1 MKRGQQL
8 GILIVTVVALSFL
21 VMVWAPEL
29 WPFWHVRTQIFDFF
43 VTPQGMGVR
52 AGLLFVI
59 GIAQVVVLFWAAR
72 RADSKGARTSALVL
86 AVMTLV
92 GLLLLALAAWT
103 RMENGTILLLLF
115 GWLALILF
123 GCVVVALAG
132 AMQAFTEKNDD
143 ERED

>member
-29 WPFWHVRTQIFDFF
+29 WPFWHIRTQIFDFF

-143 ERED
+143 ER

>member
-29 WPFWHVRTQIFDFF
+29 WPFWHIRTQIFDFF
-43 VTPQGMGVR
+43 ATPQGMGVQ
-52 AGLLFVI
+52 AGLLFAI
-59 GIAQVVVLFWAAR
+59 GIAQVIVLIWAAR
-72 RADSKGARTSALVL
+72 RARSKSDRRAACVNAVVALV
-86 AVMTLV
+86 ALV
-92 GLLLLALAAWT
+92 LLALAAWT
-103 RMENGTILLLLF
+103 RMENGTILMLLF

-132 AMQAFTEKNDD
+132 AMQVFTEKNDD
-143 ERED
+143 ER

>member
-29 WPFWHVRTQIFDFF
+29 WPFWHIRTQIFDFF
-43 VTPQGMGVR
+43 ATPQGMGVQ
-52 AGLLFVI
+52 AGLLFAI
-59 GIAQVVVLFWAAR
+59 GIAQVIVLIWAAR
-72 RADSKGARTSALVL
+72 RARSKSDRRAACVNAVVALV
-86 AVMTLV
+86 ALV
-92 GLLLLALAAWT
+92 LLALAAWT
-103 RMENGTILLLLF
+103 RMENGTILMLLF

-132 AMQAFTEKNDD
+132 AMQAFREKNDD
-143 ERED
+143 ER

>member
-29 WPFWHVRTQIFDFF
+29 WPFWHIRTQIFDFF
-43 VTPQGMGVR
+43 VTPQGMAAS
-52 AGLLFVI
+52 AGLFFAI
-59 GIAQVVVLFWAAR
+59 GIAQVIVLFWAAR

-143 ERED
+143 ER

>member
-123 GCVVVALAG
+123 GCVVVAVAG
-132 AMQAFTEKNDD
+132 AMQAFTENNDD
-143 ERED
+143 ER

>member
-8 GILIVTVVALSFL
+8 GILIVMVVALSFL

-29 WPFWHVRTQIFDFF
+29 WPFWHIRTQIFDFF
-43 VTPQGMGVR
+43 VTPQGMAAS
-52 AGLLFVI
+52 AGLFFAI
-59 GIAQVVVLFWAAR
+59 GIAQVIVLIWAAR
-72 RADSKGARTSALVL
+72 RARSKSDRRIALLYAVVALVALVL
-86 AVMTLV
+86 V
-92 GLLLLALAAWT
+92 ALAAWT
-103 RMENGTILLLLF
+103 RMENGTILMLLF

-143 ERED
+143 ER

>member
-1 MKRGQQL
+1 MKRGQ
-8 GILIVTVVALSFL
+8 IVGVVVVAVIVLCFL

-29 WPFWHVRTQIFDFF
+29 WPFWSMRTYLFDFF
-43 VTPQGMGVR
+43 ATPQGMVAR
-52 AGLLFVI
+52 AAMLFAI
-59 GIAQVVVLFWAAR
+59 GIAQVIVLIWAAR
-72 RADSKGARTSALVL
+72 RARTKGERGGLLAL

-92 GLLLLALAAWT
+92 GLVLLALAAWT
-103 RMENGTILLLLF
+103 RMENGTILMLLF

-143 ERED
+143 ER

>member
-43 VTPQGMGVR
+43 ETPQGMVAR
-52 AGLLFVI
+52 AAMLFII
-59 GIAQVVVLFWAAR
+59 GIAQVIVLVWAAR
-72 RADSKGARTSALVL
+72 HARTKGERGGLLAL
-86 AVMTLV
+86 AVMTLA
-92 GLLLLALAAWT
+92 GLVLLALAAWT
-103 RMENGTILLLLF
+103 RMENGTILMLLF

-132 AMQAFTEKNDD
+132 AMQAFTENNDD
-143 ERED
+143 ER

>member
-1 MKRGQQL
+1 MKRGQ
-8 GILIVTVVALSFL
+8 IVGVVVVAVIVLCFL

-29 WPFWHVRTQIFDFF
+29 WLFWQVRTPLFDFF
-43 VTPQGMGVR
+43 ATPQGMGVQ
-52 AGLLFVI
+52 AGLLFAI
-59 GIAQVVVLFWAAR
+59 GIAQVIVLIWAAR
-72 RADSKGARTSALVL
+72 RARTKGERGGLLAL

-92 GLLLLALAAWT
+92 GLVLLALAAWT
-103 RMENGTILLLLF
+103 RMENGIILMLLF

-143 ERED
+143 ER

>member
-29 WPFWHVRTQIFDFF
+29 WPFWHIRTQIFDFF
-43 VTPQGMGVR
+43 VTPQGMVAR
-52 AGLLFVI
+52 AAMLFAI
-59 GIAQVVVLFWAAR
+59 GIAQVIVLIWAAR
-72 RADSKGARTSALVL
+72 RARSKSDRRAARVNAVVALVALVL
-86 AVMTLV
+86 V
-92 GLLLLALAAWT
+92 ALAAWT
-103 RMENGTILLLLF
+103 RMENGTILMLLF

-132 AMQAFTEKNDD
+132 AMQVFTEKNDD
-143 ERED
+143 ER